1 MDIIKV
7 SSKSISQKVAGSIAN
22 SFREGCTSVEI
33 QTVGAGAVNQ
43 AIKAISIARG
53 FVAPLG
59 MNLICTPAFYDVMID
74 GKEKTA
80 IRLIVEAK

>member
-1 MDIIKV
+1 MDTIKV

-22 SFREGCTSVEI
+22 SFREGKKTIEI

-59 MNLICTPAFYDVMID
+59 FNLVCTPAFYDITID

-80 IRLIVEAK
+80 IRLIVESK

>member
-22 SFREGCTSVEI
+22 SFREGKKKVEI

-53 FVAPLG
+53 FLAPLG
-59 MNLICTPAFYDVMID
+59 LNLVCTPAFYDVIID
-74 GKEKTA
+74 GNEKTA
-80 IRLIVEAK
+80 IRLLVENK

>member
-22 SFREGCTSVEI
+22 SFREGSKKIEV

-43 AIKAISIARG
+43 AIKAIIVSSI
-53 FVAPLG
+53 F
-59 MNLICTPAFYDVMID
+59 
-74 GKEKTA
+74 
-80 IRLIVEAK
+80 

>member
-22 SFREGCTSVEI
+22 SFREGVKQLEI
-33 QTVGAGAVNQ
+33 QTVGAGAINQ

-53 FVAPLG
+53 YVAPLG
-59 MNLICTPAFYDVMID
+59 KYLICTPAFYDVMID

-80 IRLIVEAK
+80 IKLLVESK

>member
-7 SSKSISQKVAGSIAN
+7 SSKSVSQKVAGSIAN
-22 SFREGCTSVEI
+22 SFREGATGVEI

-80 IRLIVEAK
+80 IRLIAEAK

>member
-7 SSKSISQKVAGSIAN
+7 SSKSVSQKVAGSIAN
-22 SFREGCTSVEI
+22 SFREGKKTIEI

-59 MNLICTPAFYDVMID
+59 FNLICTPAFYDITID

-80 IRLIVEAK
+80 IRLVVESK

>member
-22 SFREGCTSVEI
+22 SFREGSKEVEV

-53 FVAPLG
+53 FVAPLC
-59 MNLICTPAFYDVMID
+59 MNLVCTPAFYDIMID

-80 IRLIVEAK
+80 IKLIVVDK

>member
-1 MDIIKV
+1 MDVIKV

-22 SFREGCTSVEI
+22 SFREGKKTIEI

-59 MNLICTPAFYDVMID
+59 FNLICTPAFYDVMID

-80 IRLIVEAK
+80 IRLIVESK

>member
-7 SSKSISQKVAGSIAN
+7 SSKSVSQKVAGSIAN
-22 SFREGCTSVEI
+22 SFREGCTCVEI

-80 IRLIVEAK
+80 IRLIVEAR